1 MHGQKISRPEAAL
14 RSGRAMNSKWS
25 GGGGKAPA
33 RFRLRGPGAVRERK
47 RRFGRARYGCNEP
60 HSTHTHPQSSGE
72 EWRSGEGVRPLLQ
85 SLYPMGPAGLGVS
98 VPCANSLGSGRPS
111 SPAIRKFL
119 LKAGFVPEYLYP
131 PAGESAVEAGL
142 LALQV
147 SQRSEAHG
155 AFPH

>member
-60 HSTHTHPQSSGE
+60 HSTHTPISRVVE
-72 EWRSGEGVRPLLQ
+72 RSGEVGRAYDRYSNPFIPWALLGWAC
-85 SLYPMGPAGLGVS
+85 P
-98 VPCANSLGSGRPS
+98 
-111 SPAIRKFL
+111 FL
-119 LKAGFVPEYLYP
+119 AQTP
-131 PAGESAVEAGL
+131 
-142 LALQV
+142 
-147 SQRSEAHG
+147 
-155 AFPH
+155 